1 MKVKGNIIDSFGE
14 PVMGA
19 NVYPNGIKGVG
30 AISDFDGNFEIDS
43 EEITEDDIITISYI
57 GYTTKS
63 SPAYELNGATVVLRE
78 SIEPLDEV
86 IVYGSLNKPKT
97 TEQLTVINTIGDVKK
112 NILKNPYLYGGVGVL
127 VLLGIAIKYKA
138 FK

>member
-1 MKVKGNIIDSFGE
+1 MIIKGNIIDSFGE

-19 NVYPNGIKGVG
+19 NVYPNGISGVG
-30 AISDFDGNFEIDS
+30 AVSDFDGNFTLESD
-43 EEITEDDIITISYI
+43 EITEDDIITISYV
-57 GYTTKS
+57 GYVTKS
-63 SPAYELNGATVVLRE
+63 SPAFELNNATVILRE

-86 IVYGSLNKPKT
+86 VVYGNLSKPKT
-97 TEQLTVINTIGDVKK
+97 SEQLTVINKIGDVKK

-127 VLLGIAIKYKA
+127 VLLGVAIKYKA